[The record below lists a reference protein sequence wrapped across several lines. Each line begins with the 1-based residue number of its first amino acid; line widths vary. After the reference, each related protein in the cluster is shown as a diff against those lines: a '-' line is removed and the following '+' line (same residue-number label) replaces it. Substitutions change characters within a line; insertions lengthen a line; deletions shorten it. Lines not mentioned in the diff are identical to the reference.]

1 MTGAGDLQDLIH
13 SFRISASLSVAAELG
28 ISDLLAAGPRSLTDL
43 ASATSTD
50 EDTLGRLL
58 RALVAIDVYAEPEDA
73 TFTLASL
80 GEGLRSDVPGSLRP
94 LARTLQDPAIWS
106 AWGHLPTASAPVRTR
121 SRPCTASTCGPTGRP
136 TPSRTPS
143 STTT

>member
-73 TFTLASL
+73 TFTLAL
-80 GEGLRSDVPGSLRP
+80 PRRGPALR
-94 LARTLQDPAIWS
+94 
-106 AWGHLPTASAPVRTR
+106 RTR
-121 SRPCTASTCGPTGRP
+121 LPAAAGPHPPGPGDLVRLGAPRPQRP
-136 TPSRTPS
+136 HR
-143 STTT
+143 